1 MERIS
6 KKSVATSKP
15 FKFIVGPQRTEF
27 TIHSALVGHQSPALL
42 ALVNGQFK
50 ESSDCSVKWDDID
63 EIVFTSFWQ
72 FVYTGDYDTP
82 EPLPPATTTSSK
94 GKEEAHNPDEPLA
107 ETTFSNEPV
116 EKTPTVD
123 EVYMSTF
130 EEESVAAAEPTSE
143 DYIEAKPPATWYPS
157 LVRMK
162 KKKKVGWEVR
172 KTTLWEDFQA
182 SWEYPSQVPEVDRAL
197 KVCANPLV
205 HHARVYTLADRYWVT
220 RLMQI
225 SHEKIHGSL
234 VNLRLDEEASGDV
247 VELVRFAFE
256 ELVPDQLRNL
266 VVHYAACVV
275 EHLWKD
281 DKFQELVQNNGA
293 LSRALVGRMVLR
305 FD

>member
-42 ALVNGQFK
+42 VLVNGQFK

-143 DYIEAKPPATWYPS
+143 DYIEAKPPATWYLS
-157 LVRMK
+157 LIRIK
-162 KKKKVGWEVR
+162 KKKKVG
-172 KTTLWEDFQA
+172 
-182 SWEYPSQVPEVDRAL
+182 
-197 KVCANPLV
+197 
-205 HHARVYTLADRYWVT
+205 
-220 RLMQI
+220 
-225 SHEKIHGSL
+225 
-234 VNLRLDEEASGDV
+234 
-247 VELVRFAFE
+247 
-256 ELVPDQLRNL
+256 
-266 VVHYAACVV
+266 
-275 EHLWKD
+275 
-281 DKFQELVQNNGA
+281 
-293 LSRALVGRMVLR
+293 
-305 FD
+305 